1 MKAFTTLTSTEIR
14 RNIHR
19 VGGKHDP
26 SQTLIHDRA
35 IFAQN
40 ITLPF
45 ARNEVYTRFRFIFFF
60 AFGFVFC
67 HSAFFSHDPLF
78 FLFNNKLN
86 LFFCFL
92 GIKFYIDYIRI
103 LLQVLCLI

>member
-45 ARNEVYTRFRFIFFF
+45 ARNEVYTRFRFIFFLHLVSF
-60 AFGFVFC
+60 SATLPSSVMILYFFFLIINLTSFFVF
-67 HSAFFSHDPLF
+67 
-78 FLFNNKLN
+78 
-86 LFFCFL
+86 
-92 GIKFYIDYIRI
+92 
-103 LLQVLCLI
+103 